1 MKKGHLILF
10 YLGLLLGMNINS
22 QNLYINPGGL
32 ISASTGARITVG
44 NNIIVDSEG
53 SFIIKNSTLKVA
65 GESNSE
71 L

>member
-32 ISASTGARITVG
+32 ISASTGARITV
-44 NNIIVDSEG
+44 
-53 SFIIKNSTLKVA
+53 
-65 GESNSE
+65 
-71 L
+71 